1 MTRKP
6 IFWAAFVLLFTG
18 SVYFFVHNYD
28 KAFPVLSLD
37 IRMSREMALDAA
49 KDLGKKYNWEP
60 REYRTA
66 VTFYSER
73 NIQTFVELE
82 GGGLETFK
90 ALSADSIYFPYGWLV
105 RHFEENNPN
114 ETSVWFTPTGSPY
127 GFRQILGEDE
137 PGASMRRDSAFS
149 VALAGL
155 REEWAVDLN
164 AYELVDEAEKTQPS
178 GRVDHTFTYQ
188 RSGFELGKNGFV
200 RLRLTVSGD
209 VLTELRHYVQIPEAF
224 ERRFDEMR
232 SANDTIAFSASMG
245 MAFLYG
251 LGGIILGIFF
261 MLRQRRVL
269 WKSALLWGI
278 IIALVQTLSE
288 INFLPLMWMNYDTSI
303 TEQSFIVQIIINAFA
318 NFLLMTTLYTLSFIS
333 AESLSRKAFPNLIQ
347 FWKLWSPEA
356 GSSLPVLGRTIGG
369 YLTAG
374 LFLFYSLVFYM
385 FTHDALGWWSPAD
398 TNYDPNI
405 LAAYFPWLTS
415 IAISLGA
422 GFWEECLFRAVPL
435 AGAALI
441 GDRYGKRNLFIVIAM
456 GVQAL
461 IFGAGHA
468 NYPVQPA
475 YARVVEL
482 IIPSLVFGFIYLRFG
497 LLAAIVMHYAVDVAF
512 ISMPLFV
519 AQVPGI
525 WVHRLMVIL
534 LLLVPLW
541 IILYRRIQA
550 GSWAGEVGRVYNRDW
565 KVPAAPVPAKET
577 ALPSGESPLQESKYS
592 SNRILIFLAGL
603 GLLLW
608 ISQIA
613 FKADLPVME
622 ISRVDAEK
630 TATQALSAWG
640 FVPDTSWT
648 LESQPRAG
656 DRQDYRFIW
665 QTADSDLFNRMMGTY
680 LVEPAWLVRYRLFEG
695 DVASRAEE
703 YICWLNTRGDP
714 IRIIHRLPED
724 SPGAALS
731 EKEARTAALD
741 YLNKTYDLD
750 VNLLVEL
757 EARSEKKPNR
767 LDWQFQYQDTSTVE
781 LDQGELR
788 LMVKLAG
795 EEVVDFLRMVHVPEE
810 WSRAENEKNAKKTPF
825 DFMGILVVVLSLL
838 AAAIS
843 GLIRWSRKQF
853 QLDLFVK
860 SLLVLAT
867 VGLINAWNSWPNMLW
882 GFSTAEPFNDQ
893 LFQGIFSAGLGI
905 VFMSLFQALLVGSTH
920 SLAHIQIYDQSTSRP
935 ERGLYAGLFL
945 AGLLAIFGTFF
956 PSLGPKIGSWGA
968 FREQVPLLGV
978 ALQHLTTFIML
989 TLIGLVGV
997 TGISTL
1003 TQNWTIRIPYAMIYL
1018 SFLGLAM
1025 ATGIDSA
1032 LESIPLWLIC
1042 GLILATVLLFLYK
1055 ELLRFHPALIPILT
1069 ATLTVLR
1076 ALENGIFNLHP
1087 GVQAGTMFACIIVY
1101 AIAYGWYL
1109 ELLKT
1114 PEEKPHNF

>member
-6 IFWAAFVLLFTG
+6 LFWAVFALLFIG
-18 SVYFFVHNYD
+18 SVYFFVRNYD

-49 KDLGKKYNWEP
+49 ADLGEKYNWKP

-73 NIQTFVELE
+73 NIQTFVERE

-90 ALSADSIYFPYGWLV
+90 SLSADSVYFPYGWQV
-105 RHFEENNPN
+105 RHFQENNPN
-114 ETSVWFTPTGSPY
+114 ETSVWFTPAGSPY
-127 GFRQILGEDE
+127 CFRQKLGEDE
-137 PGASMRRDSAFS
+137 PGAVLSRDSAFA

-155 REEWAVDLN
+155 REEWAVDLE
-164 AYELVDEAEKTQPS
+164 AYELVDESQKTQPS
-178 GRVDHTFTYQ
+178 GRVDYTFTYQ
-188 RSGFELGKNGFV
+188 RSGFELGENGFV

-209 VLTELRHYVQIPEAF
+209 VLTELKHYVQVPEAF
-224 ERRFDEMR
+224 QRRFDEMR

-251 LGGIILGIFF
+251 LGGIVLGIFF
-261 MLRQRRVL
+261 LLRQRRVL

-278 IIALVQTLSE
+278 IVALVQTISE

-303 TEQSFIVQIIINAFA
+303 TAQSFIVQVIISALA
-318 NFLLMTTLYTLSFIS
+318 NFLLMTTLYTLSFIA
-333 AESLSRKAFPNLIQ
+333 AESLTRKAFPDRIQ

-356 GSSLPVLGRTIGG
+356 GSSLPVLGRTVGG

-385 FTHDALGWWSPAD
+385 FTHDTLGWWSPAD
-398 TNYDPNI
+398 TDYDPNI

-435 AGAALI
+435 AGAALL
-441 GDRYGKRNLFIVIAM
+441 GDRYGKRNLFIGIAM

-497 LLAAIVMHYAVDVAF
+497 LLAGIVMHYAVDVAF

-525 WVHRLMVIL
+525 WVHRLLVIL

-541 IILYRRIQA
+541 IILYHRHQA
-550 GSWAGEVGRVYNRDW
+550 GSWAGELGQVYNRDW
-565 KVPAAPVPAKET
+565 QVPAAPVPDE
-577 ALPSGESPLQESKYS
+577 ESAPLADESTVQESKYA
-592 SNRILIFLAGL
+592 SNKILALLAGV

-608 ISQIA
+608 ISQIT
-613 FKADLPVME
+613 FEADLPAME
-622 ISRVDAEK
+622 ISRLDAEE

-640 FVPDTSWT
+640 FTPDTSWT

-656 DRQDYRFIW
+656 NRQDYRFIW
-665 QTADSDLFNRMMGTY
+665 QTTGPDLFTGMMGTY

-703 YICWLNTRGDP
+703 YICWLSPRGERT
-714 IRIIHRLPED
+714 RIIHRLPED

-731 EKEARTAALD
+731 EEAARTAALD
-741 YLNKTYDLD
+741 FLNKTYAIEVDQ
-750 VNLLVEL
+750 LVEL

-767 LDWQFQYQDTSTVE
+767 LDWEFQYQDTATVD

-788 LMVKLAG
+788 LLVKLAG
-795 EEVVDFLRMVHVPEE
+795 EEIVDFQRMVHVPEE

-825 DFMGILVVVLSLL
+825 NFMVILVVVLSLL
-838 AAAIS
+838 AAVVS

-860 SLLVLAT
+860 TLLIIAA
-867 VGLINAWNSWPNMLW
+867 VGLMNAWNSWPNMLW
-882 GFSTAEPFNDQ
+882 GFSTAEPYNDQ
-893 LFQGIFSAGLGI
+893 LYQGLFSAGLGI
-905 VFMSLFQALLVGSTH
+905 VFMSLFQALLAGSTH
-920 SLAHIQIYDQSTSRP
+920 SLAHTQIYKQTASRP
-935 ERGLYAGLFL
+935 EQGLYAGLFL
-945 AGLLAIFGTFF
+945 AGILAVFGTFF

-978 ALQHLTTFIML
+978 GLQHLTSFIML

-997 TGISTL
+997 TGISTV
-1003 TQNWTIRIPYAMIYL
+1003 TRNWSMKIPLAMVYL
-1018 SFLGLAM
+1018 CLLGLAM
-1025 ATGIDSA
+1025 ATGIDSN
-1032 LESIPLWLIC
+1032 LDSLPLWLVC
-1042 GLILATVLLFLYK
+1042 GLVLGAVLVFLYK
-1055 ELLRFHPALIPILT
+1055 ELLRFHPAVIPILT
-1069 ATLTVLR
+1069 ATLTVLG
-1076 ALENGIFNLHP
+1076 ALENGILNLHP
-1087 GVQAGTMFACIIVY
+1087 GAQAGTVFACIIVY
-1101 AIAYGWYL
+1101 AIAYLWYQ
-1109 ELLKT
+1109 ELLKA
-1114 PEEKPHNF
+1114 PEEKATG